1 MARHRIHRTRSIA
14 FKRRFVQAYLAGE
27 TLHGPAGRHDLSR
40 TPIRIRVEKYE
51 TGAFDEDAGAAGG
64 AFFLHDSSLGRP
76 SKPYGRVQASAS
88 KVRLVRFSLI
98 LQPPDSRTRRLC
110 ETPTI

>member
-14 FKRRFVQAYLAGE
+14 FKRRFVLEYLAGE

-51 TGAFDEDAGAAGG
+51 TGAFDEDAGAAAT
-64 AFFLHDSSLGRP
+64 AFFLRNS
-76 SKPYGRVQASAS
+76 PYGRVQASAS

>member
-14 FKRRFVQAYLAGE
+14 FKRRFVLEYLAGE

-51 TGAFDEDAGAAGG
+51 TGAFDEDAGRPRLPFSFAIRRTAG
-64 AFFLHDSSLGRP
+64 F
-76 SKPYGRVQASAS
+76 KPPRRKSGWFAS
-88 KVRLVRFSLI
+88 R
-98 LQPPDSRTRRLC
+98 
-110 ETPTI
+110 